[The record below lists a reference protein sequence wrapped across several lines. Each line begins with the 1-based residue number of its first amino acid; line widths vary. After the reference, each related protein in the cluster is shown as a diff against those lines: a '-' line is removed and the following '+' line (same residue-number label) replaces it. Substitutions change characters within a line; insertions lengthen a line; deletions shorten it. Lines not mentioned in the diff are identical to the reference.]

1 MIRGFGSEM
10 LSAYSQTLNVHE
22 AVGYLIEPPR

>member
-22 AVGYLIEPPR
+22 QAGYLIEPPA